1 MAEYIDIYND
11 QKELTGERLERKTKL
26 KEGQYMLYVL
36 ALIENDGKYLI
47 TRRTLDKKWA
57 AGQWEIPGGGVS
69 AGETSIQALQR
80 EVFEETGLDIS
91 LSRKELIYSYK
102 NIDLK
107 RGDNYFVDMYLIH
120 ADFDIEDV
128 HIQEDEV
135 LEWKMASL
143 EEIGELEKSDGFLH
157 YKRIMQALH
166 Q

>member
-11 QKELTGERLERKTKL
+11 QKELTGEKLERKTKL

-36 ALIENDGKYLI
+36 ALIENKGKYLI

-69 AGETSIQALQR
+69 AGETSMQALQR
-80 EVFEETGLDIS
+80 EVSEETGLDIS
-91 LSRKELIYSYK
+91 LAQSDLIYSYK

-120 ADFDIEDV
+120 AKFDIEDV

-157 YKRIMQALH
+157 YARIMQALH